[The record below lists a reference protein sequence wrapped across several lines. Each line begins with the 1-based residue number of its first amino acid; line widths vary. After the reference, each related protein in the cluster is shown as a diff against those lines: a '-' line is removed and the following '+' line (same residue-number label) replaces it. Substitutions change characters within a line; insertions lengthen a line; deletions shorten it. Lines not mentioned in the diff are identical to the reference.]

1 MLCGMDQRLSVAPV
15 VPRFAAAIREVAG
28 VTAFY
33 AGGSIGSGDYRP
45 GISDLD
51 LVAVLGAPLPRA
63 RRERLRQLHRT
74 VGAAKLHCAYV
85 PLPEISDV
93 SVKHVNWAHERMF
106 RRPLSGISRA
116 ELHQFGVTVY
126 GPPPAAVVPAVS
138 REALSEAARVELRG
152 YWTGAVRRARVWRTD
167 LHVDLGLT
175 TVSRA
180 DVTIAEGRL
189 ITKREAID
197 RLPALGVP
205 AELADEIRRRRA
217 GERVVLAEAQTR
229 ARAVLVRRIM
239 REQLGRLLEPW

>member
-1 MLCGMDQRLSVAPV
+1 MDERLSVAPV

-51 LVAVLGAPLPRA
+51 LVAVIGAPLTRS
-63 RRERLRQLHRT
+63 RRDRLRSLHRT
-74 VGAAKLHCAYV
+74 LGVAKLHCAYV
-85 PLPEISDV
+85 PLPDISDLTR
-93 SVKHVNWAHERMF
+93 KHVNWAHERMF

-126 GPPPAAVVPAVS
+126 GPSPDEVVPVMS
-138 REALSEAARVELRG
+138 RAALSEAARVELRG

-180 DVTIAEGRL
+180 GVTIAEGKL

-205 AELADEIRRRRA
+205 VELAEEIRRRRA
-217 GERVVLAEAQTR
+217 GETVALSEQQIRDR
-229 ARAVLVRRIM
+229 AGLVRGIM
-239 REQLGRLLEPW
+239 REQLGRLLQPPA

>member
-1 MLCGMDQRLSVAPV
+1 MDQRLSVAPV
-15 VPRFAAAIREVAG
+15 VPHFAAAVREVAG

-51 LVAVLGAPLPRA
+51 LVAVLGAPLGRP
-63 RRERLRQLHRT
+63 RRERLRKVHRT
-74 VGAAKLHCAYV
+74 IGAARLHCAYV
-85 PLPEISDV
+85 PVTEIADL

-106 RRPLSGISRA
+106 HRTLSGISRA

-126 GPPPAAVVPAVS
+126 GPPPGDLVPAVS
-138 REALSEAARVELRG
+138 GEALSEAARVELRG
-152 YWTGAVRRARVWRTD
+152 YWTGAVRRSRVWRTD

-205 AELADEIRRRRA
+205 EELAAEIRRRRA
-217 GERVVLAEAQTR
+217 GERVELSEPEIR

-239 REQLGRLLEPW
+239 REQLDRLLQSPA

>member
-1 MLCGMDQRLSVAPV
+1 MDERLSVAPV

-33 AGGSIGSGDYRP
+33 AGGSLGSRDYRP

-51 LVAVLGAPLPRA
+51 LVAVLGAPLTRA
-63 RRERLRQLHRT
+63 RRDRLRALHRAI
-74 VGAAKLHCAYV
+74 GAAKLHCAYV
-85 PLPEISDV
+85 PVAEISDV
-93 SVKHVNWAHERMF
+93 ARKHVNWAHEKML
-106 RRPLSGISRA
+106 RRPLSGIARG

-126 GPPPAAVVPAVS
+126 GPGPAQLVPPVDRAELA
-138 REALSEAARVELRG
+138 EAARVELRG
-152 YWTGAVRRARVWRTD
+152 YWTGAVRRTRVWRTD

-180 DVTIAEGRL
+180 DVTIATGRL

-205 AELADEIRRRRA
+205 PELTDEIRRRRA
-217 GERVVLAEAQTR
+217 GERIELTEPQIR
-229 ARAVLVRRIM
+229 ARAVLVRGVM
-239 REQLGRLLEPW
+239 REHLARLAG